1 MAEFRKKL
9 MAAKVMHLGGDED
22 EETKHTFSK
31 LSILLM
37 RGNAAILANRIP
49 SDQIEEGS

>member
-1 MAEFRKKL
+1 MGDE
-9 MAAKVMHLGGDED
+9 DED
-22 EETKHTFSK
+22 EETKHKFSK

-49 SDQIEEGS
+49 SEQIDEGS